1 VNSTPVTV
9 TVTATGAQLPNGGG
23 GITVVNDN
31 PIPVIIG
38 ATQELSDNLVT
49 LQQGSSISLPGGS
62 TWYASAASNT
72 TILVLEGL
80 QNYFSSN
87 VTIDS
92 SGTIDVE
99 VTNSSLNINGTVD
112 VGSLPDVTIA
122 NATLNVG
129 GTVDIGTI
137 PDVTIASG
145 TIDVGTLP
153 DVTLASGTVV
163 NVGSGTIDIGT
174 LPDVTIA
181 NATLTVGGTVD
192 IGTIPDVTIA
202 SGTIDVG
209 TLPDVTLASGTVVN
223 VGSGTID
230 IGTLPD
236 VTIAS
241 GTIDI
246 GNTPSVTLDGPVGIS
261 QGSQVVISNAGQ
273 YGQTTPSPVGS
284 VTDGNAT
291 LSSTDYNL
299 ISWAADSLPVGSP
312 GNLVY
317 DSNLAEAIAAVGP
330 TWNPNGA
337 PIGTGNGEFTVI
349 NPGTDDAE
357 WIFHGSGESVV
368 WYPFSQ
374 VIDVTP
380 GSTYTLS
387 ADIDGTETSGA
398 GLQIILATPGFGN
411 IFYRLTQ
418 AIGGSGVVSGQVVI
432 PSGVTQVVVSVNT
445 NTASTPTGETVSW
458 SQIQFTET
466 STVQPYEPGPL
477 WTYDVYRD
485 AEGTYERIGSTTAL
499 ALEDTG
505 QAGSG
510 QPPSVNTSNP
520 LLPSPAAPTVT
531 AEGTTG
537 STTYTYAITAQT
549 PSAQG
554 TVVLGAN
561 PGVTIGTIDIA
572 DGATVQIAAGT
583 AAIGTVDLAAG
594 ASVDATIQNATLDVT
609 GSTINVDGA
618 TQLSSSFGTVNA
630 SAQDT
635 VTAYAGS
642 TDEGGPVTVTLI
654 PSPSSSE
661 RVQLFS
667 GGLFIPPDGGIHLET
682 TSGTIISVE
691 ADNGATDATA
701 PSLVVPLQYDG
712 AVLPAGEGV
721 NAYGVTSS
729 ASINY
734 SVIAT

>member
-1 VNSTPVTV
+1 MGFSSPLSGTAVTGTVAVSSVPPIVVESGTIDASGSTVELAAGTSVEISGTPSVDIGNTPAVTIDTSGGSVPVDATGTV
-9 TVTATGAQLPNGGG
+9 TVTS
-23 GITVVNDN
+23 ITDAV
-31 PIPVIIG
+31 
-38 ATQELSDNLVT
+38 S
-49 LQQGSSISLPGGS
+49 
-62 TWYASAASNT
+62 
-72 TILVLEGL
+72 
-80 QNYFSSN
+80 
-87 VTIDS
+87 
-92 SGTIDVE
+92 
-99 VTNSSLNINGTVD
+99 
-112 VGSLPDVTIA
+112 
-122 NATLNVG
+122 VG
-129 GTVDIGTI
+129 GTLDVQGVAGGTAIGVAGS
-137 PDVTIASG
+137 VTVESG
-145 TIDVGTLP
+145 TIDVGNTP
-153 DVTLASGTVV
+153 GVTVE
-163 NVGSGTIDIGT
+163 
-174 LPDVTIA
+174 
-181 NATLTVGGTVD
+181 
-192 IGTIPDVTIA
+192 
-202 SGTIDVG
+202 
-209 TLPDVTLASGTVVN
+209 
-223 VGSGTID
+223 
-230 IGTLPD
+230 
-236 VTIAS
+236 S

-246 GNTPSVTLDGPVGIS
+246 GNTPAVTVDGPVGIS
-261 QGSQVVISNAGQ
+261 QGSQVVIANAGQ
-273 YGQTTPSPVGS
+273 TGQTTPSPVGS

-299 ISWAADSLPVGSP
+299 VSWPADSLPAGWP

-317 DSNLAEAIAAVGP
+317 DSNLAQAIAAVGP
-330 TWNPNGA
+330 TWNVPSTFSFEGSELATIGSANGDFDVLNA
-337 PIGTGNGEFTVI
+337 GADTAEWVYYGTGSASAN
-349 NPGTDDAE
+349 
-357 WIFHGSGESVV
+357 VV
-368 WYPFSQ
+368 LPSQ
-374 VIDVTP
+374 VVNVTP
-380 GSTYTLS
+380 GATYTLS
-387 ADIDGTETSGA
+387 AFIDATAATAGGGRNPGVELQAPYGA
-398 GLQIILATPGFGN
+398 GTSEYVIARQNPGV
-411 IFYRLTQ
+411 
-418 AIGGSGVVSGQVVI
+418 SGVVSGTVTI
-432 PSGVTQVVVSVNT
+432 PGGVTQVVPVVVIDGVT
-445 NTASTPTGETVSW
+445 VTAGATVSW

-520 LLPSPAAPTVT
+520 LLSSPAAPTVT

-642 TDEGGPVTVTLI
+642 TPDGGGVTVTLI

-667 GGLFIPPDGGIHLET
+667 GELFIPPNGGIHLET

-691 ADNGATDATA
+691 ADNGATDNTA

-712 AVLPAGEGV
+712 SVLPAGEGV
-721 NAYGVTSS
+721 NAYGLISS
-729 ASINY
+729 ASLNY